1 VGAGNKELLRLD
13 LSTNLRLKYVDF
25 LDLEKAIE
33 TLVNW
38 VISSDSE
45 EITKYI
51 NKLRSDNPQFTSK
64 QIAEKIVNEQS
75 INSGLLG
82 AVTGLGGLITLPATI
97 PIDLVKAWK
106 IQAYTIRCIAY
117 IYGNTPQNT
126 DLKTDIFLILSNGSI
141 EAIKTLVITEAL
153 KTAPKHALK
162 ALDTLKKSAIQVAAK
177 ETPKYAAKA
186 LTKYAGKAVIKYGMK
201 GMKKQI
207 AKALWKVGGRK
218 MAEKALQKSIGKA
231 VPVIGAV
238 VGGSMDWF
246 TTQFVGKLAIEYYE
260 NSVSEWVNEVF
271 NSCLDNNKV

>member
-97 PIDLVKAWK
+97 PIDLVKACK
-106 IQAYTIRCIAY
+106 IQLYTIRCIAY
-117 IYGNTPQNT
+117 VYGYTPQTT
-126 DLKTDIFLILSNGSI
+126 DLKTDIFLVLSNGSI

-162 ALDTLKKSAIQVAAK
+162 ALA
-177 ETPKYAAKA
+177 
-186 LTKYAGKAVIKYGMK
+186 
-201 GMKKQI
+201 
-207 AKALWKVGGRK
+207 
-218 MAEKALQKSIGKA
+218 
-231 VPVIGAV
+231 
-238 VGGSMDWF
+238 
-246 TTQFVGKLAIEYYE
+246 
-260 NSVSEWVNEVF
+260 
-271 NSCLDNNKV
+271 

>member
-1 VGAGNKELLRLD
+1 M
-13 LSTNLRLKYVDF
+13 DF

-33 TLVNW
+33 SLIDW
-38 VISSDSE
+38 VIGSDPKE
-45 EITKYI
+45 VINYI
-51 NKLRSDNPQFTSK
+51 NKLRSDHPKLTSK

-117 IYGNTPQNT
+117 VYGYTPQNT
-126 DLKTDIFLILSNGSI
+126 DLKTDIFLVLANGSI
-141 EAIKTLVITEAL
+141 EAIKTLVITEAI
-153 KTAPKHALK
+153 KKAPKHALK
-162 ALDTLKKSAIQVAAK
+162 ALDKLKKSAIHVAAK

-186 LTKYAGKAVIKYGMK
+186 VTKYGGKAVVNYGMK
-201 GMKKQI
+201 GVSKHL
-207 AKALWKVGGRK
+207 AKRLWKVGGRK
-218 MAEKALQKSIGKA
+218 MAEKALQKSLGKA

-238 VGGSMDWF
+238 VGGGMDWF

-260 NSVSEWVNEVF
+260 NSVSEWVNAVH
-271 NSCLDNNKV
+271 SCIETNKE

>member
-1 VGAGNKELLRLD
+1 M
-13 LSTNLRLKYVDF
+13 DF

-33 TLVNW
+33 SLVNW
-38 VISSDSE
+38 VIDSDPE
-45 EITKYI
+45 EVTNYI
-51 NKLRSDNPQFTSK
+51 DKLRSDHPKLTSK
-64 QIAEKIVNEQS
+64 QIAEKLVNEQS
-75 INSGLLG
+75 IKSGLLG
-82 AVTGLGGLITLPATI
+82 AVTGVGGLITLPAI

-117 IYGNTPQNT
+117 VYGDTPKNT
-126 DLKTDIFLILSNGSI
+126 DLKTDIILILSNGSI
-141 EAIKTLVITEAL
+141 EAIKTLVITESL
-153 KTAPKHALK
+153 EVAPKHALK
-162 ALDTLKKSAIQVAAK
+162 AIEKFKKSAIQVAAK
-177 ETPKYAAKA
+177 ETPKYASKA
-186 LTKYAGKAVIKYGMK
+186 LTKYAGKAVVKYGMK

-231 VPVIGAV
+231 VPVIGGV
-238 VGGSMDWF
+238 VGGGMDWF

>member
-1 VGAGNKELLRLD
+1 
-13 LSTNLRLKYVDF
+13 VDF

-97 PIDLVKAWK
+97 PIDLVKACK
-106 IQAYTIRCIAY
+106 IQLYTIRCIAY
-117 IYGNTPQNT
+117 VYGYTPQTT
-126 DLKTDIFLILSNGSI
+126 DLKTDIFLVLSNGSI

-162 ALDTLKKSAIQVAAK
+162 ALDRLKKSAIHVAAK

-186 LTKYAGKAVIKYGMK
+186 LTKYGSKAVVNYGMK
-201 GMKKQI
+201 GVSKHL

-238 VGGSMDWF
+238 VGGGMDWF
-246 TTQFVGKLAIEYYE
+246 TTQFVGKLTIEYYE
-260 NSVSEWVNEVF
+260 NSVSEWVNAVF
-271 NSCLDNNKV
+271 YSCIDTNEE

>member
-1 VGAGNKELLRLD
+1 MNF
-13 LSTNLRLKYVDF
+13 S
-25 LDLEKAIE
+25 DLEKAIE
-33 TLVNW
+33 SLIDW
-38 VISSDSE
+38 VIGSE
-45 EITKYI
+45 PGDVTNYI
-51 NKLRSDNPQFTSK
+51 NKLRSENPEFTNK

-97 PIDLVKAWK
+97 PIDLVKAYK
-106 IQAYTIRCIAY
+106 IQAFTIRSIAY
-117 IYGNTPQNT
+117 IYGYTPQNT
-126 DLKTDIFLILSNGSI
+126 DLKTDIFLVLSNGSI
-141 EAIKTLVITEAL
+141 EAIKNLIITEAL
-153 KTAPKHALK
+153 KTAPKQALK
-162 ALDTLKKSAIQVAAK
+162 AVDTLKKSAIQVAAK

-186 LTKYAGKAVIKYGMK
+186 LTKYGGKAVANYSMK
-201 GMKKQI
+201 GISKHL

-238 VGGSMDWF
+238 VGGGMDWF
-246 TTQFVGKLAIEYYE
+246 TTQAVGKLAIEYYE